1 MFRRTRSQAKRLR
14 RCNSRKALDYQQFT
28 PDLTSISAKYAS
40 LREDRRAMLHCAH
53 FYPDATNP

>member
-14 RCNSRKALDYQQFT
+14 RCNSRKVLDYQQFT

-40 LREDRRAMLHCAH
+40 LREDRRVMLQCAL
-53 FYPDATNP
+53 YDCGATNP